1 MMWTFCLLSKYVPK
15 EHKQTSI
22 ASNAIFTTGSMR
34 ASKLL
39 PSLIFTLIILILDI
53 NFNFGKEIKSVFLES
68 FSPISNL
75 SQSTADLSE
84 EISLFFTSQH
94 KLVSDLKDKNN
105 EIERLNFELL
115 KLEQLSKENEEL
127 LEMGYTKRKTISK
140 SVIGEIIDMS
150 YFPKESISIKT
161 DIDEIKEEMVA
172 ISMNGLVGTI
182 DQIFPNYVKVVPI
195 YEKNV
200 NIPGLIQRTN
210 QNIILEGK
218 GEQNKLSIKNFKNNS
233 NIILDDKIFTS
244 GLGGKYPKG
253 FLIGKVKK
261 ISNSEDQSTLEVEV
275 QSLSNFSSGTKILFA
290 YP

>member
-1 MMWTFCLLSKYVPK
+1 MFQK

-39 PSLIFTLIILILDI
+39 PSLIFTMFILILD
-53 NFNFGKEIKSVFLES
+53 FNFSLGKEMKSAFLES

-75 SQSTADLSE
+75 SQYTTELSK
-84 EISLFFTSQH
+84 EISLFFTSQY
-94 KLVSDLKDKNN
+94 KLVNDLEEKNK
-105 EIERLNFELL
+105 EIEKLNFELL

-127 LEMGYTKRKTISK
+127 IEIMGYTKRQTISK

-161 DIDEIKEEMVA
+161 EIAEISEEMVA
-172 ISMNGLVGTI
+172 LSMNGLVGII
-182 DQIFPNYVKVVPI
+182 DQIFPSYVKVIPI
-195 YEKNV
+195 YEKKV

-210 QNIILEGK
+210 QNIILEGM
-218 GEQNKLSIKNFKNNS
+218 GEQNKLLIKNFKNNS
-233 NIILDDKIFTS
+233 NVLLEDKIFTS

-253 FLIGKVKK
+253 FLIGTVKK
-261 ISNSEDQSTLEVEV
+261 ISNAEDESILEVEV
-275 QSLSNFSSGTKILFA
+275 HSLSDFNTGTKILFA
-290 YP
+290 HP

>member
-1 MMWTFCLLSKYVPK
+1 MFQK

-39 PSLIFTLIILILDI
+39 PSLIFTMFILILD
-53 NFNFGKEIKSVFLES
+53 FNFSLGKEMKSAFLES

-75 SQSTADLSE
+75 SQYTTELSK
-84 EISLFFTSQH
+84 EISLFFTSQY
-94 KLVSDLKDKNN
+94 KLVNDLEEKNK
-105 EIERLNFELL
+105 EIEKLNFELL

-127 LEMGYTKRKTISK
+127 IEIMGYTKRKTISK

-161 DIDEIKEEMVA
+161 EIAEISEEMVA
-172 ISMNGLVGTI
+172 LSMNGLVGII
-182 DQIFPNYVKVVPI
+182 DQIFPSYVKVIPI
-195 YEKNV
+195 YEKKV

-210 QNIILEGK
+210 QNIILEGM
-218 GEQNKLSIKNFKNNS
+218 GEQNKLLIKNFKNNS
-233 NIILDDKIFTS
+233 NVLLEDKIFTS

-253 FLIGKVKK
+253 FLIGTVKK
-261 ISNSEDQSTLEVEV
+261 ISFAEDESILEVEV
-275 QSLSNFSSGTKILFA
+275 HSLSNFSNGTKILFA
-290 YP
+290 QP

>member
-1 MMWTFCLLSKYVPK
+1 MFQK

-53 NFNFGKEIKSVFLES
+53 NFNVGKEIKSVFLEG

-84 EISLFFTSQH
+84 EISLFFISQH

-127 LEMGYTKRKTISK
+127 LEIMGYTKRKTISK

-150 YFPKESISIKT
+150 YFPKESISVKT

>member
-1 MMWTFCLLSKYVPK
+1 MFQK

-39 PSLIFTLIILILDI
+39 PSLIFTIFILILDL
-53 NFNFGKEIKSVFLES
+53 NFSLGKEMKSAFLES

-75 SQSTADLSE
+75 SQSTTELSK
-84 EISLFFTSQH
+84 EISLFFTSQY
-94 KLVSDLKDKNN
+94 KLVNDLEEKNK
-105 EIERLNFELL
+105 EIEKLNFELL

-127 LEMGYTKRKTISK
+127 IEIMGYTKRQTISK

-161 DIDEIKEEMVA
+161 EIAEISEEMVA
-172 ISMNGLVGTI
+172 LSMNGLVGII
-182 DQIFPNYVKVVPI
+182 DQIFPSYVKVIPI
-195 YEKNV
+195 YEKKV

-210 QNIILEGK
+210 QNIILEGM
-218 GEQNKLSIKNFKNNS
+218 GEQNKLLIKNFKNNS
-233 NIILDDKIFTS
+233 NVLLEDKIFTS

-253 FLIGKVKK
+253 FLIGTVKK
-261 ISNSEDQSTLEVEV
+261 ISFAEDESILEVEV
-275 QSLSNFSSGTKILFA
+275 HSLSNFSTGTKILFTE
-290 YP
+290 P

>member
-1 MMWTFCLLSKYVPK
+1 MFQK

-39 PSLIFTLIILILDI
+39 PSLIFTIFILILDI
-53 NFNFGKEIKSVFLES
+53 NFSLGKEIKSAFLES

-75 SQSTADLSE
+75 SQSTTELSK
-84 EISLFFTSQH
+84 EISLFFTSQY
-94 KLVSDLKDKNN
+94 KLVNDLEQKNN
-105 EIERLNFELL
+105 EIEKLNFELL

-127 LEMGYTKRKTISK
+127 LEIMGYTKKQTISK

-161 DIDEIKEEMVA
+161 NIAEISEEMVA
-172 ISMNGLVGTI
+172 LSLNGLVGII
-182 DQIFPNYVKVVPI
+182 DQIFPSYVKVIPI
-195 YEKNV
+195 YEKKV

-210 QNIILEGK
+210 QNIILEGI
-218 GEQNKLSIKNFKNNS
+218 GEQNKLLIKNFKKNS
-233 NIILDDKIFTS
+233 NILLEDKVFTS

-253 FLIGKVKK
+253 FLIGIVKK
-261 ISNSEDQSTLEVEV
+261 ISTAEDDSILEVEV
-275 QSLSNFSSGTKILFA
+275 QSLSNFDTGTKILFA
-290 YP
+290 NP

>member
-1 MMWTFCLLSKYVPK
+1 MFQK

-94 KLVSDLKDKNN
+94 KLVSDLEDKNN

-127 LEMGYTKRKTISK
+127 LEMMGYTKRKTISK

-275 QSLSNFSSGTKILFA
+275 HSLSNFSSGTKILFA

>member
-1 MMWTFCLLSKYVPK
+1 MFQK

-53 NFNFGKEIKSVFLES
+53 NFNLGKEIKSVFLES

-84 EISLFFTSQH
+84 EISLFFTSQQ
-94 KLVSDLKDKNN
+94 KLVNDLQDKNN

-127 LEMGYTKRKTISK
+127 LEMMGYTKRKTISK

-182 DQIFPNYVKVVPI
+182 DQIFPNYVKVVPV

-261 ISNSEDQSTLEVEV
+261 ISNSEDQSFLEVEV

>member
-1 MMWTFCLLSKYVPK
+1 MFQK

-127 LEMGYTKRKTISK
+127 LEMMGYTKRKTISK

>member
-1 MMWTFCLLSKYVPK
+1 MFQK

-53 NFNFGKEIKSVFLES
+53 NFNVGKEIKSVFLES

-84 EISLFFTSQH
+84 EISLFFISQH

-127 LEMGYTKRKTISK
+127 LEMMGYTKRKTISK

-150 YFPKESISIKT
+150 YFPKESISVKT